1 METNIEFNFIYS
13 NDAVRVKSFLGSV
26 PRNIECIN
34 YMDIFNKLTKNDFY
48 QFEPSDA
55 VVSSYLMKQLQTVL
69 DRNTTTSIFYVLGNL
84 NEPTVEGIKRYV
96 ESLTDIYRCACMNV
110 GSLSPLLCTLA
121 LVSLERHTHVA
132 VASCLQIFCDPQLNC
147 THGLN

>member
-1 METNIEFNFIYS
+1 MEAIIEFNFIYS
-13 NDAVRVKSFLGSV
+13 KDAMKVKSYLGNV

-69 DRNTTTSIFYVLGNL
+69 DRSTTTSIFYVLGNL
-84 NEPTVEGIKRYV
+84 DELTIKGIKTYV
-96 ESLTDIYRCACMNV
+96 ESLTPNEIKYNIYHSPDINV
-110 GSLSPLLCTLA
+110 NGSAKLFEN
-121 LVSLERHTHVA
+121 VVE
-132 VASCLQIFCDPQLNC
+132 FE
-147 THGLN
+147 

>member
-13 NDAVRVKSFLGSV
+13 KDAVKVKSFLGNV

-69 DRNTTTSIFYVLGNL
+69 DRSTTTSIFYVLGNL
-84 NEPTVEGIKRYV
+84 NESTVEGIKRYV
-96 ESLTDIYRCACMNV
+96 ESLTAKELQYNIYHSPDINV
-110 GSLSPLLCTLA
+110 NGSAKLFEN
-121 LVSLERHTHVA
+121 VIE
-132 VASCLQIFCDPQLNC
+132 FE
-147 THGLN
+147 

>member
-13 NDAVRVKSFLGSV
+13 KDAVKVKSFLGNV

-55 VVSSYLMKQLQTVL
+55 VVSSYLMKQLQTVF
-69 DRNTTTSIFYVLGNL
+69 DRNAVSIFYVLGNL
-84 NEPTVEGIKRYV
+84 NEPTVEGIKTYV
-96 ESLTDIYRCACMNV
+96 ESLTEREIKYNIYHSPDINV
-110 GSLSPLLCTLA
+110 NGSA
-121 LVSLERHTHVA
+121 
-132 VASCLQIFCDPQLNC
+132 QLFENVIEFE
-147 THGLN
+147 

>member
-1 METNIEFNFIYS
+1 METIIEFNFIYS
-13 NDAVRVKSFLGSV
+13 KDAIKVKSYLGNV

-69 DRNTTTSIFYVLGNL
+69 DRSTTTSIFYVLGNL
-84 NEPTVEGIKRYV
+84 DELTIKGIKTYV
-96 ESLTDIYRCACMNV
+96 ESLTPNEIKYNIYHSPDINV
-110 GSLSPLLCTLA
+110 NGSAKLFEN
-121 LVSLERHTHVA
+121 VVE
-132 VASCLQIFCDPQLNC
+132 FE
-147 THGLN
+147 

>member
-13 NDAVRVKSFLGSV
+13 KDAVKVKSFLGNV

-55 VVSSYLMKQLQTVL
+55 VVSSYLMKQLQTVF
-69 DRNTTTSIFYVLGNL
+69 DRNAVSIFYVLGNL
-84 NEPTVEGIKRYV
+84 NDPTVTGIKTYV
-96 ESLTDIYRCACMNV
+96 ESLTNNDITYNIYHSPDINV
-110 GSLSPLLCTLA
+110 NGSAKLFKN
-121 LVSLERHTHVA
+121 VIE
-132 VASCLQIFCDPQLNC
+132 FE
-147 THGLN
+147 

>member
-1 METNIEFNFIYS
+1 MK
-13 NDAVRVKSFLGSV
+13 VRSYLGNV

-69 DRNTTTSIFYVLGNL
+69 GRSTTTSIFYVLGNL
-84 NEPTVEGIKRYV
+84 DELTIKGIKTYV
-96 ESLTDIYRCACMNV
+96 ESLTPNEIKYNIYHSPDINV
-110 GSLSPLLCTLA
+110 NGSAKLFEN
-121 LVSLERHTHVA
+121 VVE
-132 VASCLQIFCDPQLNC
+132 FE
-147 THGLN
+147 

>member
-13 NDAVRVKSFLGSV
+13 KDAVKVKTFLGNV

-48 QFEPSDA
+48 QSEPSDA

-84 NEPTVEGIKRYV
+84 SEPTVKGIKSYV
-96 ESLTDIYRCACMNV
+96 ESLTNKEIEYNIYHSPDINV
-110 GSLSPLLCTLA
+110 NGSAKLFKN
-121 LVSLERHTHVA
+121 VVE
-132 VASCLQIFCDPQLNC
+132 FE
-147 THGLN
+147 

>member
-1 METNIEFNFIYS
+1 METSIEFNFIYS
-13 NDAVRVKSFLGSV
+13 KDAIKVKSYLGTV

-69 DRNTTTSIFYVLGNL
+69 DRTTTTSIFYVLGNL
-84 NEPTVEGIKRYV
+84 NEHTVKGIKRYV
-96 ESLTDIYRCACMNV
+96 ESLTDKEFIYNIYHSPDINV
-110 GSLSPLLCTLA
+110 NGSAKLFEN
-121 LVSLERHTHVA
+121 VVE
-132 VASCLQIFCDPQLNC
+132 FE
-147 THGLN
+147 